1 MSFEIS
7 QIVIAIVV
15 VCLFLW
21 RISYGTKNGLFA
33 EATGLIAVIAAF
45 AAVYYIM
52 NISGSVI
59 EQNFGSIAP
68 KIGCLVV
75 AFIIYRV
82 MTALGRALGEI
93 RNVPVLGFAD
103 RILGAVMGA
112 AEALIIVL
120 IVQFVTQIK
129 IIVPMMD
136 LGKQLWDYG
145 SEYIKKLL

>member
-15 VCLFLW
+15 ICLFLW

-33 EATGLIAVIAAF
+33 EAAGLIAVIAAF

-52 NISGSVI
+52 NIGGSVI

-82 MTALGRALGEI
+82 MTALGRALKEI
-93 RNVPVLGFAD
+93 REVPVLGFAD

>member
-7 QIVIAIVV
+7 QMVIAIVV
-15 VCLFLW
+15 ICLFLW

-45 AAVYYIM
+45 VAVYYIM
-52 NISGSVI
+52 NIGGSVI
-59 EQNFGSIAP
+59 EKNFGSIVP
-68 KIGCLVV
+68 KIGYLVV

-82 MTALGRALGEI
+82 MSAFGKALKDIKE
-93 RNVPVLGFAD
+93 VPVLGFAN

-112 AEALIIVL
+112 AEALLIVL
-120 IVQFVTQIK
+120 IVQFVTEIK
-129 IIVPMMD
+129 IIVPMID

>member
-15 VCLFLW
+15 ICLFLW

-33 EATGLIAVIAAF
+33 EAAGLIAVIAAF

-52 NISGSVI
+52 NIGGSVI
-59 EQNFGSIAP
+59 EQNFGSIVP

-82 MTALGRALGEI
+82 MTALGRALKEI
-93 RNVPVLGFAD
+93 REVPVLGFAD